1 MYILVKKENVKNEEL
16 LKMYHEQMPDGRL
29 ILPMSDMKMLGSVA
43 ECEIVATASELKDRM
58 SGNLKE
64 QE

>member
-43 ECEIVATASELKDRM
+43 ECEIVATASELKDRIN
-58 SGNLKE
+58 GNVKE
-64 QE
+64 EE

>member
-1 MYILVKKENVKNEEL
+1 
-16 LKMYHEQMPDGRL
+16 MYHEQMPDGRL

-64 QE
+64 KE